1 MRLVSTTM
9 KSMIAVVMMTILGF
23 GVVSAQDVTERRGTM
38 VLTEGRKY
46 IVAFPQVIASPT
58 EKPMPQPMQLLISSK
73 SKTTV
78 RVQTPA
84 GINDAARMDKEYTVE
99 ANKVLKI
106 PVSTAY
112 MNTESET
119 RKGYGIMVTSK
130 KPISVSTYQ
139 AWMGN
144 GEMARHLP
152 VEGWGKNYY
161 SMNFYQDR
169 YGNSSGYKYRPAQIL
184 LVADKDN
191 TVVSYTPTVDTE
203 GGVETPTVRKGATQT
218 ITLEKGETFLIKAK
232 IIEDQNKEW
241 STDLTST
248 WIRANKP
255 IGVVSGHTKVAIM
268 RYPDVLPPT
277 GMFAA
282 EAHFVRSNV
291 HDAMLPLEMAG
302 KKFVTTPCM
311 YTPTRV
317 VGQASVEF
325 GIDDDRGDV
334 IRVIALEDGTTV
346 KAMRQDGSG
355 LLNKWILKKGE
366 TRLETALEVATYW
379 ESDKPILMGQYGKSY
394 AKILPP
400 AFLPSGGKSGKNGED
415 AQGHPTV
422 ESGMPMLQYVPSVD
436 RWADYGVFHAPEGM
450 DNFFNIV
457 FKSSEV
463 GKIKV
468 DGRSLTSA
476 FGGAMRLLKGTEY
489 AFIRTPIGAG
499 DHFIETTDPNVRWA
513 AWNYGSLDGLQQ
525 GRAYGTPISI
535 DMTIPCDD
543 SLSVKEELV
552 CGDVKAEGK
561 ILPENTS
568 CGSIFAVYP
577 EELNNYELIVDEEF
591 TSGDKKVTF
600 EVKVLDKTKDA
611 TATVRVVSRS
621 GKYIEKT
628 YTYIADKISWTPSKL
643 EFGTIPFNTPTS
655 MTFTIKNEKTDRPVN
670 IRKIRVMGGDQV
682 FLTNPTG
689 PITLGPS
696 ESREIT
702 VTAQIKTA
710 PLVVDTVICELDC
723 YDQKTVELRVRGEE
737 PKIYVSDV
745 DWGTVP
751 ASSPGI
757 ERVVS
762 IQNGSRVVLN
772 VTGFDEK
779 LLDGSNNGKFFNPVT
794 MDGKPLKS
802 AFPLAI
808 PGNGTYDFKVTYSP
822 KTEVSVAHR
831 VDVPFYS
838 NATGVDNIAV
848 LKGSGND
855 VNVQAYTTPWIERV
869 IDVIQ
874 TSQNINEYTQRVSFE
889 NLGDQPVTYE
899 APVIRG
905 TDAANF
911 RIVDNGN
918 VGTFPV
924 QLVKGASNQTRYVT
938 VAFVPTELANRAA
951 ERTYKAEIVFATTGA
966 DGAKKDVVAPLDGT
980 AWQPQVKGA
989 DLDFPGTMNVGDAA
1003 KVLSIPIS
1011 NEHFMGQSNPTSG
1024 TPSGT
1029 YNVVITDIK
1038 ITDAATK
1045 FEILNAPTLAN
1056 PWVIKPGEA
1065 PVELQVRFDPSV
1077 SGNFESPYVISTNV
1091 GTKGQAPYEP
1101 TYKITARVQGGEFT
1115 VTDADAEQYVFNTK
1129 DMSIRIK
1136 HTENQT
1142 IRYNI
1147 AQPTGADASR
1157 FVIVDQYVDV
1167 APGQE
1172 VSVPVIFMPDFVT
1185 KLRNGQSD
1193 LKDANNEWTKKAKTQ
1208 GIMWR
1213 NGQFEAEVVIS
1224 DDRNAAKTKTAKLT
1238 GNGLFLETTNLIKDS
1253 YSVAPGASVNIPV
1266 ELNATPE
1273 ALDAV
1278 GMTELRVRLSWDPKL
1293 VRPRVNPADFIT
1305 AGFQAEGW
1313 TIRATPVNG
1322 KPTDASNSV
1331 EIDLWDER
1339 ATPVALK
1346 NSTVPVFSVKFD
1358 AFLDKGVAGTFTS
1371 PINVYT
1377 YTVDHDKSGDRKD
1390 YTLFRDI
1397 PGKVTITMPCASTTR
1412 LVALG
1417 NFEYAVKPMRPNPVS
1432 SSGVISYSVGLTANT
1447 RIVLFNSMGE
1457 EVQTLVDEKLQA
1469 GSYEMTVDFTNL
1481 STGTYFYRVISGP
1494 FSSEPQ
1500 TVTVVK

>member
-1 MRLVSTTM
+1 MRLVSAKMKTMLAVIMTT
-9 KSMIAVVMMTILGF
+9 IV
-23 GVVSAQDVTERRGTM
+23 GVGALSAQDVTERRGTM

-46 IVAFPQVIASPT
+46 IVAFPQVWASPT
-58 EKPMPQPMQLLISSK
+58 EKPLPQPMQLLISSK
-73 SKTTV
+73 SKTTI

-84 GINDAARMDKEYTVE
+84 SINDAARIDKEYTVE

-119 RKGYGIMVTSK
+119 RKGYGIMVTAK

-184 LVADKDN
+184 LIADKDN

-203 GGVETPTVRKGATQT
+203 GGIETPSVRKGATQT

-232 IIEDQNKEW
+232 INEDQNKEW
-241 STDLTST
+241 TTDLTST
-248 WIRANKP
+248 WIRSSKP
-255 IGVVSGHTKVAIM
+255 IGVVSGHTKVAVM

-302 KKFVTTPCM
+302 KKFVTTPCE

-317 VGQASVEF
+317 VGQASIEF

-346 KAMRQDGSG
+346 RAMRQDGSG

-400 AFLPSGGKSGKNGED
+400 AFSREGGKENKKGDE

-422 ESGMPMLQYVPSVD
+422 ESGMPMLQYIPSVD
-436 RWADYGVFHAPEGM
+436 RWADYGVFHSPEAM

-457 FKSSEV
+457 FKVSEV
-463 GKIKV
+463 GKIKI
-468 DGRSLTSA
+468 DGRSLTSV
-476 FGGAMRLLKGTEY
+476 FGGAMSPIKGTEY
-489 AFIRTPIGAG
+489 AFIGTSIGAG
-499 DHFIETTDPNVRWA
+499 DHVIETTDPNVRWV
-513 AWNYGSLDGLQQ
+513 AWNYGSLDGLAQ

-543 SLSVKEELV
+543 SLSVTEELV
-552 CGDVKAEGK
+552 CGDVKGEGK

-577 EELNNYELIVDEEF
+577 EDLNNYELIVDEEF
-591 TSGDKKVTF
+591 SSGDKKVSYI
-600 EVKVLDKTKDA
+600 VKVLDKTKDA
-611 TATVRVVSRS
+611 VATVRVVSRS
-621 GKYIEKT
+621 GKFVEKT

-643 EFGTIPFNTPTS
+643 DFGTIPFNTPTS
-655 MTFTIKNEKTDRPVN
+655 LTFTIKNDKSDRPVN
-670 IRKIRVMGGDQV
+670 IRKIRVLGGDQI
-682 FLTNPTG
+682 FLTNPAG

-710 PLVVDTVICELDC
+710 PLVVDTVLCELDC
-723 YDQKTVELRVRGEE
+723 YNQKTVELRVRGEE

-745 DWGTVP
+745 DWGTIP
-751 ASSPGI
+751 AGSAGVQ
-757 ERVVS
+757 RVVT

-772 VTGFDEK
+772 VTGFDET

-808 PGNGTYDFKVTYSP
+808 PANGSYEFKVTYSP
-822 KTEVSVAHR
+822 KGEVGKPHR
-831 VDVPFYS
+831 ADVPFYS
-838 NATGVDNIAV
+838 NATSVDNIAV
-848 LKGSGND
+848 LTGAGND
-855 VNVQAYTTPWIERV
+855 VNVQAYSTPWVERV
-869 IDVIQ
+869 IDNVQ
-874 TSQNINEYTQRVSFE
+874 KAQNINEYTQQISFE

-905 TDAANF
+905 TDASNF

-924 QLVKGASNQTRYVT
+924 QLVKGSANQSRYVT

-951 ERTYKAEIVFATTGA
+951 ERTYKAEIVFTTTGA
-966 DGAKKDVVAPLDGT
+966 DGVKKDVSAALEGT

-989 DLDFPGTMNVGDAA
+989 NLDFPGIMNVGDASS
-1003 KVLSIPIS
+1003 VLSIPIS
-1011 NEHFMGQSNPTSG
+1011 NEHFLGQSNPTSG
-1024 TPSGT
+1024 TPAGT

-1038 ITDAATK
+1038 ITDATTK
-1045 FEILNAPTLAN
+1045 FELLNAPTPAN
-1056 PWVIKPGEA
+1056 PWIIKPGEA
-1065 PVELQVRFDPSV
+1065 PVELQVRFDPTT
-1077 SGNFESPYVISTNV
+1077 SGNFESNYVISTNV

-1101 TYKITARVQGGEFT
+1101 TYKITARVQGGEFA
-1115 VTDADAEQYVFNTK
+1115 VAGADAEQYVFNSTN
-1129 DMSIRIK
+1129 MAIRIK

-1142 IRYNI
+1142 IRFNI
-1147 AQPTGADASR
+1147 AQPTGPDASR
-1157 FVIVDQYVDV
+1157 FVIVDQFVDV
-1167 APGQE
+1167 DPGKE
-1172 VSVPVIFMPDFVT
+1172 VLVPVIFTPDFVT
-1185 KLRNGQSD
+1185 KLANGQSD

-1213 NGQFEAEVVIS
+1213 GNGFEAEVVIT
-1224 DDRNAAKTKTAKLT
+1224 DDRNATKTKTATLT
-1238 GNGLFLETTNLIKDS
+1238 GNGLFLETTNLIKDT
-1253 YSVAPGASVNIPV
+1253 YTVEPGGSVNIPV
-1266 ELNATPE
+1266 ELSAVPE
-1273 ALDAV
+1273 SIDAV

-1293 VRPRVNPADFIT
+1293 VRPRLNPADIIT
-1305 AGFQAEGW
+1305 TGMQAEGW
-1313 TIRATPVNG
+1313 TVRPTPVNG

-1346 NSTVPVFSVKFD
+1346 NTTVPVFSVKFD
-1358 AFLDKGVAGTFTS
+1358 AFLDKGAAGTFTS
-1371 PINVYT
+1371 PLNIYS
-1377 YTVDHDKSGDRKD
+1377 YTVDLDRSGDRKD
-1390 YTLFRDI
+1390 YTLIRDI

-1412 LVALG
+1412 LVSLG
-1417 NFEYAVKPMRPNPVS
+1417 NFDYAVKPMRPNPVS
-1432 SSGVISYSVGLTANT
+1432 NSGVISYSVGLTANT
-1447 RIVLFNSMGE
+1447 RIVLFNSMGQ
-1457 EVQTLVDEKLQA
+1457 EVQTLINDKLQA

-1481 STGTYFYRVISGP
+1481 PTGTYFYRVISGP
-1494 FSSEPQ
+1494 FTSEPQ

>member
-1 MRLVSTTM
+1 MRLVSAKMKTMLAVIMTT
-9 KSMIAVVMMTILGF
+9 II
-23 GVVSAQDVTERRGTM
+23 GVGALSAQDVTERRGTM

-46 IVAFPQVIASPT
+46 IVAFPQVWASPT
-58 EKPMPQPMQLLISSK
+58 EKPMPQPMQLLVSSK
-73 SKTTV
+73 SKTTI

-84 GINDAARMDKEYTVE
+84 ASIDAPRIDKEYTVE

-106 PVSTAY
+106 PVTTAY

-119 RKGYGIMVTSK
+119 RKGYGIMVTAK

-184 LVADKDN
+184 LIADKDN

-203 GGVETPTVRKGATQT
+203 GGIETPSVRKGATQT
-218 ITLEKGETFLIKAK
+218 VTLEKGETFLIKAK
-232 IIEDQNKEW
+232 INEDQNKEW
-241 STDLTST
+241 TTDLTST
-248 WIRANKP
+248 WIRSSKP

-302 KKFVTTPCM
+302 KKFVTTPCL

-317 VGQASVEF
+317 VGQASEEF

-346 KAMRQDGSG
+346 RAMRQDGSG
-355 LLNKWILKKGE
+355 LLNKWVLKKGE
-366 TRLETALEVATYW
+366 TRLETALDVATYW

-400 AFLPSGGKSGKNGED
+400 AFSREGGKENKKGDE

-422 ESGMPMLQYVPSVD
+422 ESGMPMLQYIPSVD
-436 RWADYGVFHAPEGM
+436 RWADYGVFNSPEGM
-450 DNFFNIV
+450 DNFLNIV
-457 FKSSEV
+457 FKASEI
-463 GKIKV
+463 GKIKI

-476 FGGAMRLLKGTEY
+476 FGGAMKPLKGTEY
-489 AFIRTPIGAG
+489 AFIRTSIGAG
-499 DHFIETTDPNVRWA
+499 DHFIETTDPNVRWV

-543 SLSVKEELV
+543 SLSVTEELV

-577 EELNNYELIVDEEF
+577 EDLNNYELIVDEEF
-591 TSGDKKVTF
+591 SSGDKKVSYV
-600 EVKVLDKTKDA
+600 VKVLDKTKDA
-611 TATVRVVSRS
+611 VATVRVVSRS
-621 GKYIEKT
+621 GKFVEKT

-643 EFGTIPFNTPTS
+643 DFGTIPFNTPTS
-655 MTFTIKNEKTDRPVN
+655 LTFTVKNDKSDRPVN
-670 IRKIRVMGGDQV
+670 IRKIRVLGGDQI
-682 FLTNPTG
+682 FLTNPAG

-710 PLVVDTVICELDC
+710 PLVVDTVLCELDC
-723 YDQKTVELRVRGEE
+723 YNQKTVELRVRGEE

-745 DWGTVP
+745 DWGTIP
-751 ASSPGI
+751 AGSAGVQ
-757 ERVVS
+757 RVVT

-772 VTGFDEK
+772 VTGFDET

-808 PGNGTYDFKVTYSP
+808 PANGSYEFKVTYSP
-822 KTEVSVAHR
+822 KGEVGTPHR
-831 VDVPFYS
+831 ADVPFYS
-838 NATGVDNIAV
+838 NATSVDNIAV
-848 LKGSGND
+848 LTGAGND
-855 VNVQAYTTPWIERV
+855 VNVQAYSTPWVERV
-869 IDVIQ
+869 IDNVQ
-874 TSQNINEYTQRVSFE
+874 KSQNVNGYTQQISFE

-905 TDAANF
+905 TDASNF

-924 QLVKGASNQTRYVT
+924 QLVKGAANQSRYVT

-951 ERTYKAEIVFATTGA
+951 ERTYKAEIVFSTTGV
-966 DGAKKDVVAPLDGT
+966 DGAKKDVTAALEGT
-980 AWQPQVKGA
+980 AWQPQVKG
-989 DLDFPGTMNVGDAA
+989 DNLDFPGIMNVGDASS
-1003 KVLSIPIS
+1003 VLSIPIS
-1011 NEHFMGQSNPTSG
+1011 NEHFLGQSNPTSG
-1024 TPSGT
+1024 TPAGT

-1045 FEILNAPTLAN
+1045 FELLNAPTPAN

-1065 PVELQVRFDPSV
+1065 PVELQVRFDPTT
-1077 SGNFESPYVISTNV
+1077 SGNFESNYVISTNV

-1101 TYKITARVQGGEFT
+1101 TYKITARVQGGEFA
-1115 VTDADAEQYVFNTK
+1115 VVGADAEQYVFNSTN
-1129 DMSIRIK
+1129 MAIRIK

-1142 IRYNI
+1142 IRFNI
-1147 AQPTGADASR
+1147 AQPTGPDASR
-1157 FVIVDQYVDV
+1157 FVIVDQFVDV
-1167 APGQE
+1167 DPGKE
-1172 VSVPVIFMPDFVT
+1172 VLVPVIFTPDFVT
-1185 KLRNGQSD
+1185 KLANGQSD

-1208 GIMWR
+1208 GIIWR
-1213 NGQFEAEVVIS
+1213 GNGFEAEVVIS
-1224 DDRNAAKTKTAKLT
+1224 DDRNATKTKTAKLT
-1238 GNGLFLETTNLIKDS
+1238 GNGLFLETTNLIKDT
-1253 YSVAPGASVNIPV
+1253 YTVEPGASVNIPV
-1266 ELNATPE
+1266 ELSAAPE
-1273 ALDAV
+1273 SINAV

-1293 VRPRVNPADFIT
+1293 VRPRLNPADIIT
-1305 AGFQAEGW
+1305 TGMQAEGW
-1313 TIRATPVNG
+1313 TVRSTPVNG
-1322 KPTDASNSV
+1322 RPTDASNSV

-1346 NSTVPVFSVKFD
+1346 NTTVPVFSVKFD
-1358 AFLDKGVAGTFTS
+1358 AFFDKGSAGTFTS
-1371 PINVYT
+1371 PLNIYS
-1377 YTVDHDKSGDRKD
+1377 YTVDLDRSGDRKD
-1390 YTLFRDI
+1390 YTLIRDI

-1412 LVALG
+1412 LVSLG
-1417 NFEYAVKPMRPNPVS
+1417 NFDYAVKPMRPNPVS
-1432 SSGVISYSVGLTANT
+1432 NSGVISYSVGLTANT
-1447 RIVLFNSMGE
+1447 RIVLFNSMGQ
-1457 EVQTLVDEKLQA
+1457 EVQTLINDKLQA

-1481 STGTYFYRVISGP
+1481 PTGTYFYRVISGP
-1494 FSSEPQ
+1494 FTSEPQ